1 MGFPFT
7 RMTSGLLGS
16 ILAIA
21 LFMALVS
28 INSVPSARSA
38 DSIPSVSAVDD
49 SPALSNPCDAAVTPQ
64 VGDASFDLAAPNEQD
79 ENRSDSTCR
88 PTNFTHHEA
97 PEDSLANAFG
107 QLRLLTIPVPILVGR
122 LKKGRLL
129 EHPSR
134 QRIVDA
140 VHANPGTHHRELQR
154 NLQVSN
160 GTLAYHIHRLER
172 AGLLRSFEASG
183 RKCHYIP
190 GDVADQKRPHV
201 TVCERVLL
209 AALSELHSAGIHELG
224 QVVGLKAASVAYH
237 IGKLRSQGVVEA
249 RRHGHIIMLSPS
261 VDGLTSKIRTTNHRP
276 V

>member
-1 MGFPFT
+1 MHRRRGGGEGIPGDDSGRGSLRCSDSTEGRLLREIVLGEHEADHEILRGEERRRFGGETIVRDVDRSIPEFGEKRSLCEWPPLVSSPRSSPFLRSIRSSHPRREQDLRILPRGSRHGRVNGETGLPALWNGPGAVVVPDVRMILGRSEICTPALSPSSHLEEGRLAMGFPFT

-97 PEDSLANAFG
+97 PEDS
-107 QLRLLTIPVPILVGR
+107 
-122 LKKGRLL
+122 
-129 EHPSR
+129 
-134 QRIVDA
+134 
-140 VHANPGTHHRELQR
+140 
-154 NLQVSN
+154 
-160 GTLAYHIHRLER
+160 
-172 AGLLRSFEASG
+172 
-183 RKCHYIP
+183 
-190 GDVADQKRPHV
+190 
-201 TVCERVLL
+201 
-209 AALSELHSAGIHELG
+209 
-224 QVVGLKAASVAYH
+224 
-237 IGKLRSQGVVEA
+237 
-249 RRHGHIIMLSPS
+249 
-261 VDGLTSKIRTTNHRP
+261 
-276 V
+276 